1 MSIKVRP
8 ADYPEITD
16 IYNNEGKHAAY
27 EYIKEHYGIK
37 NPTCVM
43 NRMKQDEKTGYDPD
57 TDRFECKSVADEN
70 IFMGLEDLCNHQ
82 MVKQDVP
89 RNTDIK
95 LNAMEK
101 MVHSLISDRLLE
113 ISRYVTLDP
122 ISHRILVDQTS
133 MRADGYTVCVC

>member
-1 MSIKVRP
+1 MSIKVTP
-8 ADYPEITD
+8 ADYPEISD

-27 EYIKEHYGIK
+27 DYIKEHYGIK

-43 NRMKQDEKTGYDPD
+43 KRMKQDEKTGYDPD
-57 TDRFECKSVADEN
+57 TDCFECKTATAEN
-70 IFMGLEDLCNHQ
+70 IFMGLEDLCSHQ
-82 MVKQDVP
+82 MVKQEVP
-89 RNTDIK
+89 RTADIK
-95 LNAMEK
+95 VSAMEK

-122 ISHRILVDQTS
+122 ISHRIIVDQTS